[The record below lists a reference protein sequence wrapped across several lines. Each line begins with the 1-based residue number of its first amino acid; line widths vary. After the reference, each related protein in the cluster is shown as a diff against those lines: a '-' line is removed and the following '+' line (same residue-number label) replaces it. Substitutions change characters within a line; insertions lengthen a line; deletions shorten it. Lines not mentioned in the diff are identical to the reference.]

1 MKKLCTGLLLFGF
14 ILGTYSCD
22 QSTAKPKME
31 ETPIEMYEQLNEM
44 EEEIIR
50 EGQSFDGAIDSFKIE
65 EGTEEKLSYEDYS
78 DLK

>member
-1 MKKLCTGLLLFGF
+1 MKKLYTGLLLLGF

-31 ETPIEMYEQLNEM
+31 ETPIELYEQLNEM

-50 EGQSFDGAIDSFKIE
+50 EGEQFDGSIDSPEME
-65 EGTEEKLSYEDYS
+65 EGTEENLIYEDYS